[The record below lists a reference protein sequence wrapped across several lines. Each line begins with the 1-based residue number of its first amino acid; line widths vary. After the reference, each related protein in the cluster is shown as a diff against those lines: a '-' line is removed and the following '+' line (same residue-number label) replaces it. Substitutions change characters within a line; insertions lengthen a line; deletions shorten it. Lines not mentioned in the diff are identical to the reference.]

1 VNFILKRVLVVEDEM
16 LVAMLIED
24 MLIDLGYEVI
34 GPAARLA
41 EGLKLANGEQ
51 VDAAVLDINLA
62 GELSFPIADVLEA
75 RGIPFIFASG
85 YGARGLNEVHRNRTA
100 LSKPFQVQDLAQA
113 LVNLVPF
120 APLA

>member
-1 VNFILKRVLVVEDEM
+1 M

-85 YGARGLNEVHRNRTA
+85 YGARGLNEIHRNRTA